1 MQAVAVPTPSWQV
14 AEGQGP
20 VLGIPLVSSQGFK
33 AGQVGLSWLGSCAQC
48 SSLSTGQQD
57 IACSS
62 VCSDALLGPHSPSSG
77 PCERKWPGK
86 GEKVSASL
94 PETPVEQHKLLCEP
108 KELWNMSWPSPM
120 DHEGPSKCFPPP
132 QLSTFPILKST
143 RIMAG

>member
-1 MQAVAVPTPSWQV
+1 MQAVAVPTPSRQV

-57 IACSS
+57 TARSS

-77 PCERKWPGK
+77 PCVRESGLGK
-86 GEKVSASL
+86 GKRFQLLFQRPQWSSTNCCVSPKSCGTCPGLLPWIMKGYQSAFHHLSSPPFLSL
-94 PETPVEQHKLLCEP
+94 RAPE
-108 KELWNMSWPSPM
+108 
-120 DHEGPSKCFPPP
+120 
-132 QLSTFPILKST
+132 
-143 RIMAG
+143 